1 MANIGAQPGQE
12 KEGRHTPGAGS
23 RRKKIDV
30 DGWGVCENEWLI
42 RSRTRANKSA
52 IMQRASE

>member
-1 MANIGAQPGQE
+1 VANIGAQPGQE
-12 KEGRHTPGAGS
+12 KEGRHTPGAAGS

-52 IMQRASE
+52 IMQ